1 MIIFEDL
8 VEAIDRSGAT
18 LEAID
23 NVGATIVVPDMVEFA
38 MNLADTNSEWREEAH
53 YFIDARE
60 VLDASDRYRFVYA
73 VDYPEG
79 TQTFEQA
86 LELAAAHVARLN
98 A

>member
-23 NVGATIVVPDMVEFA
+23 NDGATIVVPDMVEFA
-38 MNLADTNSEWREEAH
+38 MNLVDTNSEWREEAH
-53 YFIDARE
+53 YFIDSRE
-60 VLDASDRYRFVYA
+60 VVDASDRYRFTYT
-73 VDYPEG
+73 VDFPAE
-79 TQTFEQA
+79 TDTFDGA
-86 LELAAAHVARLN
+86 LDAAAAYIAELN